1 MWNYHQNLSKKRKE
15 KNTSFYTNVGMFVCW
30 EGKEDK
36 ILEGSG
42 MDNIHK
48 IYQVKVP
55 NIKMGL
61 WRDQ

>member
-1 MWNYHQNLSKKRKE
+1 MLA
-15 KNTSFYTNVGMFVCW
+15 CLCA
-30 EGKEDK
+30 GKVKK